1 MGGTILCGITDSAE
15 GRAAAQLAGAL
26 SKRLGLRLV
35 LAHVVDG
42 VTVEALQGVTGQEI
56 LRGTELAMAEI
67 AADLDAGSGTESRL
81 VVGERAERLAQIGA
95 EEGAD
100 LIVIG
105 SRTHGLRGRHFRST
119 LARELEAVTPV
130 PVLIAP
136 PQTRPRTER
145 RLALAGASAA
155 R

>member
-1 MGGTILCGITDSAE
+1 MGGTILCGVTDSAE

-26 SKRLGLRLV
+26 SMRLGLRLV
-35 LAHVVDG
+35 LAHVFDG
-42 VTVEALQGVTGQEI
+42 VTAEALQGVSGQQI
-56 LRGTELAMAEI
+56 LSGTQRAMAEI
-67 AADLDAGSGTESRL
+67 ASDANAGSGTESRL
-81 VVGERAERLAQIGA
+81 AVGERAERLAQIGA

-105 SRTHGLRGRHFRST
+105 SRPRGFRGRHLRST

-136 PQTRPRTER
+136 PQTRRRSER
-145 RLALAGASAA
+145 RLAPAEASVA